1 MKFPRTVFRLRCE
14 GRENMLRFW
23 RSTVLLLLCLQCV
36 CASGSS
42 RCETPEGKC
51 DFVCDCSDCS
61 DEQNCGFSGK
71 TFECDFEDEGVC
83 GWKIESV
90 GEGNKWQRVQSGD
103 GLPESGPTSDFTT
116 GTATGWF
123 MSVSAVGAESLQ
135 SSVLISPEIK
145 GSSPTCRLRL
155 RYFLW
160 DSGHTGLGPTP
171 LWASILHQDSQEAIV
186 WRPEASSA
194 RSWRE
199 ATVFLGR
206 ISSPF
211 RIHLHSARSAGQN
224 GDVAIDQL
232 EFLDCALPSPPAG
245 NSCPAGTVA
254 CGGGGCVEQ
263 RQVCDGSDD
272 CGDGSDE
279 ARCDDYYHCDF
290 EEGLCDWDLR
300 SISKLK
306 WIRTNQENISR
317 TDPWKGPGRDHSNNT
332 ASGYFLYVTVPDG
345 GLTMDWAAFQS
356 PRLQPTN
363 SSHPCKMVMYTHQ
376 FGPRSGGLTVLVAD
390 RLIYPVWERGGALGD
405 LWVKAE
411 VEIVSN
417 YTFQILI
424 MAAIRDLAYGGIAI
438 DSIVLS
444 PECRWSSDNTTLE
457 KIPKPPKHPC
467 IDDPEKMCDFQADC
481 DAAED
486 EAKCGDFSYL
496 EGSSGWTDT
505 SIGSQGWLL
514 DKNSTTEEFL
524 YVAEAAGQQLT
535 EAQIRTPLLGPTGPA
550 CNLSFDF
557 ALTGS
562 LDHIGELSVRVIDSL
577 LGVRPKLWE
586 FSGKTGAGDE
596 EETWQHVDLPIGV
609 RKHRFQLAFEARAMK
624 VQPFAWIK
632 VRNVRFISCHADY
645 TPSLPTGASCN
656 FEDGLCAWYQ
666 DNSDNFDWSV
676 VTGMDH
682 SIGVGTSL
690 VVDMWSPSLRGA
702 FGRLLSFPQRPTPTE
717 RCLTFYYKLYGPN
730 AGALNVKLTDGLGYE
745 ILLWTRAG
753 AHGNEWHEAHC
764 PVPQQRTSFQLIF
777 EAVRSGFDG
786 QVAIDDVA
794 FVDGPC
800 SIPRRCSF
808 EGQKCG
814 YTSYGAINW
823 LHRNGHTTTM
833 NGPKTDHTLGT
844 ELGYYMMV
852 NTDADILPPGSA
864 AVLVSPVQ
872 QGTTR
877 PECVSFWYHMTG
889 GNPAFFTVYVKPQK
903 GQRVPI
909 FSENLNEGDDWRH
922 VNGNISVG
930 LASWQLE
937 FEVVGS
943 GSRGSH
949 VAVDDIT
956 VSAHPCEDQGSKC
969 SLENG
974 MCSWIN
980 IQDRKRDKLDW
991 ELTSPEKEKHYPVPP
1006 EDHTLRSEKGHF
1018 LFFPSSNR
1026 TAANQNAWLVSPQL
1040 PPVKPTCLRFWAYK
1054 PQSSDCQ
1061 LKVLILS
1068 GGIINQQLILNDLSG
1083 HWRQFE
1089 HNITFHE
1096 GYQIVF
1102 EGIKGTSGFVALDDI
1117 EFTVGLDC
1125 ATRVTKPT
1133 SKPDNAGGIAAS
1145 VIVALLLIGTLV
1157 ALLVF
1162 YLRTKPDAN
1171 APSLAVGISNE
1182 GYVTEDHVT
1191 DPPRQNHP
1199 MAAGFNNVSISAEV
1213 IKREEE

>member
-1 MKFPRTVFRLRCE
+1 
-14 GRENMLRFW
+14 MLRFW
-23 RSTVLLLLCLQCV
+23 SSTILLLFCLQRV

-61 DEQNCGFSGK
+61 DEQNCGYSGK
-71 TFECDFEDEGVC
+71 SFECDFEDEGVC
-83 GWKIESV
+83 GWRIESV
-90 GEGNKWQRVQSGD
+90 GEEYKWQRVQSG
-103 GLPESGPTSDFTT
+103 GELPESGPTSDYTT

-155 RYFLW
+155 RYSLW
-160 DSGHTGLGPTP
+160 DSGLTGLGPTP
-171 LWASILHQDSQEAIV
+171 LWASILHQDSQKAVV
-186 WRPEASSA
+186 WRPETSSA

-232 EFLDCALPSPPAG
+232 EFLDCALPSL
-245 NSCPAGTVA
+245 PAGTSCPEGMVQ

-263 RQVCDGSDD
+263 RQVCDGTDD

-279 ARCDDYYHCDF
+279 APCDDYHHCDF
-290 EEGLCDWDLR
+290 EEDLCDWDLR
-300 SISKLK
+300 SLSKLK

-317 TDPWKGPGRDHSNNT
+317 TDPWTGPGRDHSNNT

-390 RLIYPVWERGGALGD
+390 QLIYPVWERGGALGD

-424 MAAIRDLAYGGIAI
+424 MAAIRDLDYGGIAV

-457 KIPKPPKHPC
+457 KFPKPPKNPC

-486 EAKCGDFSYL
+486 EAKCGDFSYP

-514 DKNSTTEEFL
+514 DKSSTTGEFL

-535 EAQIRTPLLGPTGPA
+535 EAQIRTPLLGPTGPV

-577 LGVRPKLWE
+577 LGVRPNLWE

-596 EETWQHVDLPIGV
+596 EETWQHVDVPIGV
-609 RKHRFQLAFEARAMK
+609 RKHRFQLAFEARAVD

-632 VRNVRFISCHADY
+632 VRNVQFISCHANY
-645 TPSLPTGASCN
+645 IPSSPTGASCI

-702 FGRLLSFPQRPTPTE
+702 FGRLLSFPQQPTATE
-717 RCLTFYYKLYGPN
+717 SCLTFYYKLYGPN

-745 ILLWTRAG
+745 ILLWTRSG

-764 PVPQQRTSFQLIF
+764 PVPQQNTNFQLMF

-794 FVDGPC
+794 FLVGPC
-800 SIPRRCSF
+800 TIPRKCSF

-814 YTSYGAINW
+814 YSSYGAINW
-823 LHRNGHTTTM
+823 LHRNGHTTTA

-852 NTDADILPPGSA
+852 NTDADVLPTGSA
-864 AVLVSPVQ
+864 AVLISPVQ
-872 QGTTR
+872 QGTTK
-877 PECVSFWYHMTG
+877 PECVSFWYHMTE

-903 GQRVPI
+903 GERVPI
-909 FSENLNEGDDWRH
+909 FSENLNEGDDWRR
-922 VNGNISVG
+922 VNGNVSVG
-930 LASWQLE
+930 LVSWQLE

-980 IQDRKRDKLDW
+980 IQDREREKLDW

-1006 EDHTLRSEKGHF
+1006 LDHTLGTEKGHF

-1026 TAANQNAWLVSPQL
+1026 TAANEKAWLVSPQL
-1040 PPVKPTCLRFWAYK
+1040 PPIKPNCLRFWAYK

-1061 LKVLILS
+1061 LRVWSLS
-1068 GGIINQQLILNDLSG
+1068 GGIIYQQLIVNELSG
-1083 HWRQFE
+1083 PWRHFE
-1089 HNITFHE
+1089 LNITSRE

-1117 EFTVGLDC
+1117 EYTVGFDC
-1125 ATRVTKPT
+1125 ATRDTKPT
-1133 SKPDNAGGIAAS
+1133 SKPDNAGGVAAS
-1145 VIVALLLIGTLV
+1145 VIVVVLLIGTLV

-1162 YLRTKPDAN
+1162 YLRTEPDAN
-1171 APSLAVGISNE
+1171 SLSLAIGISNE
-1182 GYVTEDHVT
+1182 GYVPEDPVT
-1191 DPPRQNHP
+1191 VPPRQNHP
-1199 MAAGFNNVSISAEV
+1199 MAAGFNNVSPRGRRRSDTGSFAAA
-1213 IKREEE
+1213 